1 MSSTDSKTASLHLLR
16 SPVELERFLPAR
28 ELASALQRWLQPW
41 HDPLPDVERGL
52 RDALQPDQ
60 PLQGFVL
67 LATRDDGRT
76 CGALVMLSTG
86 MDGYIP
92 GHLLLYIAVDPAT
105 RGQGL
110 GGRLIEEARRHCPQG
125 IKLHVELENP
135 AGRLYERLGFTQK
148 YREMRWLPAPEG
160 TA

>member
-1 MSSTDSKTASLHLLR
+1 M
-16 SPVELERFLPAR
+16 
-28 ELASALQRWLQPW
+28 
-41 HDPLPDVERGL
+41 
-52 RDALQPDQ
+52 
-60 PLQGFVL
+60 FVCWVP
-67 LATRDDGRT
+67 RRK
-76 CGALVMLSTG
+76 V
-86 MDGYIP
+86 
-92 GHLLLYIAVDPAT
+92 GHEDTVTL

>member
-1 MSSTDSKTASLHLLR
+1 MSLLATPPSGR
-16 SPVELERFLPAR
+16 LKV
-28 ELASALQRWLQPW
+28 QTK
-41 HDPLPDVERGL
+41 V
-52 RDALQPDQ
+52 
-60 PLQGFVL
+60 
-67 LATRDDGRT
+67 ATRDDGRP